1 MRVSM
6 VVPVIFSC
14 LIIFIIWL
22 QYEKRKADKSS
33 KKLSDDFWQTEYEAN
48 SIRRADITALDY
60 ITIPIDQLPME
71 DQDDLATNSYRDAIL
86 MLSKKQ
92 IINLTGLT
100 NTELKLK
107 YGTANINKL
116 MECDSNY
123 TILVRTLQKWGDR
136 LFSQGHLSEAIAV
149 LEFAVVCLTEVSDTY
164 KLLATLYK
172 EQMFPNKIDQLIEAV
187 PNTNIRSKDTLIHF
201 LSEIKNN

>member
-1 MRVSM
+1 M

>member
-1 MRVSM
+1 M

-100 NTELKLK
+100 NTDLKLK

-136 LFSQGHLSEAIAV
+136 LFSQGHLNEATTV

-172 EQMFPNKIDQLIEAV
+172 EQMFPNKIDHLIEV
-187 PNTNIRSKDTLIHF
+187 LPNTNIRSKDTLIHF